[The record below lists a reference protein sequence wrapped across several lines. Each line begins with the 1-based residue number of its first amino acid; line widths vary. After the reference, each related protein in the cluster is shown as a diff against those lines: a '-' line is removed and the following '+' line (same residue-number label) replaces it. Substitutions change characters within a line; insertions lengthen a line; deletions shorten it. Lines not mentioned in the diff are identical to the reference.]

1 MKVPLAKLHG
11 PQSDEYPGFLKE
23 KTMKS
28 TIVTIERRRKRQ
40 IIAVLLLSMAT
51 VGFGPFTSSA
61 QDTPIISQAPTAQP
75 DIVLIWNEHAANSI
89 FTVAGQPPT
98 RGIILLAMVH
108 LAIYDAVNA
117 INGYR
122 FSVYA
127 VRPNTVFPASP
138 EAATAKAAHDVLVA
152 LFPNQQADLDAKY
165 AASLATITDDTA
177 KVNGIT
183 VGQQTAAGIIMLRAN
198 DGRNGIVPYTPG
210 NGPGAWQPTPP
221 GFLPAL
227 TPEIAKVQ
235 PLTLSSPSQFR
246 AEPPPALNSET
257 WVRDYNEVKQLGV
270 ATASGRTP
278 EQTDLARFI
287 SDQPTLQWNRAWRGI
302 SIARGLS
309 LVDNARFFAMLTT
322 AGADAIIACW
332 DSKFFYNFW
341 RPVTAIR
348 AGDKDGSS
356 ETAPDPNWIAVVVT
370 PNHPEYPSA
379 HGCLSGASIETLK
392 YFFAADRSDFQMD
405 SKVAGLTQPV
415 RSYAGFSQALD
426 DILNARVYGGMHYRN
441 STEKGALIGKQV
453 SNFATQ
459 RFFSDRFTVC
469 LQDDRSGD
477 LLRFNWLTGEYT
489 VTRCGTDGFTL
500 TGVGRIS
507 RVGCLLRLADAKVS
521 ATIRQCP
528 VGRSPSG
535 AATIHITP
543 LGPTVTLHDSDTS
556 DNTCTCK

>member
-1 MKVPLAKLHG
+1 
-11 PQSDEYPGFLKE
+11 
-23 KTMKS
+23 MKS

-40 IIAVLLLSMAT
+40 IIAVLLLSLAT

-61 QDTPIISQAPTAQP
+61 QDAGAISPASTAQP
-75 DIVLIWNEHAANSI
+75 DMALIWNEHAANAI
-89 FTVAGQPPT
+89 FTVAGQPPP
-98 RGIILLAMVH
+98 RGIIHLAMAH

-117 INGYR
+117 ITGYR

-127 VRPNTVFPASP
+127 VRPNIVFPASP
-138 EAATAKAAHDVLVA
+138 EAAAATAAHDVLVA

-165 AASLATITDDTA
+165 AESLATITDDTA
-177 KVNGIT
+177 KINGIA

-198 DGRNGIVPYTPG
+198 DGRNAIVPYTPG
-210 NGPGAWQPTPP
+210 SGPGVWQPTPP
-221 GFLPAL
+221 GFLPPA

-235 PLTLSSPSQFR
+235 PLTLFSPTQFR

-257 WVRDYNEVKQLGV
+257 WVRDYNEVKQLGGAV
-270 ATASGRTP
+270 SSARTP
-278 EQTDLARFI
+278 EHTDLARFFI
-287 SDQPTLQWNRAWRGI
+287 DQPALQWNRAWRGI

-322 AGADAIIACW
+322 AGADAVIACW

-348 AGDKDGSS
+348 AGDTDGSS
-356 ETAPDPNWIAVVVT
+356 ETAPDPDWIGAVVT

-379 HGCLSGASIETLK
+379 HGCFSGASIETLK
-392 YFFAADRSDFQMD
+392 YFFGADRSDFQMD

-415 RSYAGFSQALD
+415 RSYASFSQALD

-459 RFFSDRFTVC
+459 RFFRDRFMVC

-489 VTRCGTDGFTL
+489 FTRCGTDGFTL
-500 TGVGRIS
+500 TGVGVIS
-507 RVGCLLRLADAKVS
+507 RVGCLLKLTDANVS
-521 ATIRQCP
+521 AMFRQRP
-528 VGRSPSG
+528 IGRSPSG
-535 AATIHITP
+535 AATIHVRP
-543 LGPTVTLHDSDTS
+543 LGPTITLHDSDTS
-556 DNTCTCK
+556 DNTCTCQ